1 MKTRARTFIAAL
13 TVMATMAGLTS
24 CAHSQPEPGYPICTE
39 NEIVTYEPTDTTKT
53 VITIGRYTIFNSE
66 PLQKALSERI
76 PEASFAFV
84 DAPGTNDVRAYVKEQ
99 AERNDLPDMV
109 FSGMRVGSGEYAYD
123 LSAEGFTGR
132 YNLSALEKLSVDG
145 ALRQLPI
152 NSSVKGIFYNK
163 TLFEEHGW
171 EIPTTLDEF
180 YDLCDAITAE
190 GIRPFVPCL
199 KYSVQDV
206 GLGLTSREV
215 FGTSEK
221 RARYDDV
228 VNKEASCEGLLE
240 PYYETLKQL
249 YDRGIV
255 VESDFTSSL
264 TQNRQAM
271 YAGEIAMIP
280 SDLSMYSLYEQEKP
294 GCEIDF
300 IGFPTDTPNERWMQM
315 SLGVNMMA
323 FQKSMEDPQKKRIL
337 LDALDFLSSDEGQ
350 AVLFECFSGIS
361 NVKSYQ
367 QNIRPE
373 FWDVKNCLDAGSI
386 YFADRVGMTS
396 DFETAFEWMRGN
408 MTMQEIIEATD
419 DFAPCNLYESM
430 ETPVIG
436 KAAEDFTVLE
446 TSNLIAD
453 AMRDASGADVA
464 LLVNNYYY
472 KGNSGK
478 LYQGDIS
485 LADRFNLRSVTTD
498 DVLTTYE
505 ISGADLK
512 KLMEHPK
519 IGGEEINATYALSGL
534 KMEYAPWRAADQ
546 NVLSLTL
553 PDGTEISDDAQ
564 YTVAAWA
571 GSIDESYIGSI
582 LEAHADVGT
591 NVDLMTAYLDRVGEV
606 SPAKDGRIT
615 LIWD

>member
-1 MKTRARTFIAAL
+1 M
-13 TVMATMAGLTS
+13 
-24 CAHSQPEPGYPICTE
+24 
-39 NEIVTYEPTDTTKT
+39 
-53 VITIGRYTIFNSE
+53 
-66 PLQKALSERI
+66 
-76 PEASFAFV
+76 
-84 DAPGTNDVRAYVKEQ
+84 
-99 AERNDLPDMV
+99 
-109 FSGMRVGSGEYAYD
+109 
-123 LSAEGFTGR
+123 
-132 YNLSALEKLSVDG
+132 
-145 ALRQLPI
+145 
-152 NSSVKGIFYNK
+152 
-163 TLFEEHGW
+163 
-171 EIPTTLDEF
+171 
-180 YDLCDAITAE
+180 
-190 GIRPFVPCL
+190 
-199 KYSVQDV
+199 
-206 GLGLTSREV
+206 
-215 FGTSEK
+215 
-221 RARYDDV
+221 
-228 VNKEASCEGLLE
+228 
-240 PYYETLKQL
+240 
-249 YDRGIV
+249 
-255 VESDFTSSL
+255 
-264 TQNRQAM
+264 
-271 YAGEIAMIP
+271 
-280 SDLSMYSLYEQEKP
+280 
-294 GCEIDF
+294 
-300 IGFPTDTPNERWMQM
+300 
-315 SLGVNMMA
+315 
-323 FQKSMEDPQKKRIL
+323 
-337 LDALDFLSSDEGQ
+337 
-350 AVLFECFSGIS
+350 
-361 NVKSYQ
+361 
-367 QNIRPE
+367 
-373 FWDVKNCLDAGSI
+373 KNCLDAGSI
-386 YFADRVGMTS
+386 YFADRIALST
-396 DFETAFEWMRGN
+396 DFETIFEWMRGN

-419 DFAPCNLYESM
+419 DFAPCNLYESI
-430 ETPVIG
+430 ETPIIG